1 MSRFLPASNTT
12 IFGPPFVSSLTAHEP
27 ESGAD
32 DDDVIGWFRQ
42 HINLLDRCVIMPRF
56 EGVRTPQRNRRRRLL
71 STSVLITGGAGFIGS
86 ALARR
91 LVDAGYDV
99 AVMDVLHPQVHG
111 EHAAIDLPPSVRL
124 FTGDVTHAP
133 DWDAVLR
140 LLHPSQIVH
149 LAAETGTAQSLSEST
164 RHGSVN
170 VVGTTQLVDALSR
183 SAHLPDQLVLA
194 SSRAVYGEGAWQYGS
209 QIFYPQPRSHAQLMA
224 GIWDPQGPTN
234 DPAVPLPSCAGRTEP
249 RPTSI
254 YAATKLAQ
262 EHILAAWTAAHDVDL
277 SVLRLQ
283 NVYGPGQSLTNS
295 YTGIVALFARLAREQ
310 RTLEVYE
317 DGRIVRDFV
326 YIDDVVDALFAAV
339 AGPAAQPRCLDIG
352 LGIPTT
358 IHQLAQK
365 IAAICDAPEP
375 VVVAKF
381 RDGDVRAARCDI
393 EPATKELDW
402 RPKWAIED
410 GLGALLDW
418 IGEQPE
424 LPF

>member
-1 MSRFLPASNTT
+1 MLAADLASLHTRK
-12 IFGPPFVSSLTAHEP
+12 VRH
-27 ESGAD
+27 SGA
-32 DDDVIGWFRQ
+32 GNHRGK
-42 HINLLDRCVIMPRF
+42 HPNEERRC
-56 EGVRTPQRNRRRRLL
+56 RLL
-71 STSVLITGGAGFIGS
+71 SKSVLITGGAGFIGS

-111 EHAAIDLPPSVRL
+111 AHAAIDLPSSVRL
-124 FTGDVTHAP
+124 FTGDVTHGP
-133 DWDAVLR
+133 DCDAVLR
-140 LLHPSQIVH
+140 LCQPSQIVH
-149 LAAETGTAQSLSEST
+149 LAAETGTAQSLSEAT

-170 VVGTTQLVDALSR
+170 VVGTTQLLDALTR
-183 SAHLPDQLVLA
+183 SARVPDQLILA

-209 QIFYPQPRSHAQLMA
+209 QIFYPQPRSHAQLLA
-224 GIWDPQGPTN
+224 GIWDPQGPTD
-234 DPAVPLPSCAGRTEP
+234 DPAVPLPSRAGLTEP
-249 RPTSI
+249 RPTNI

-262 EHILAAWTAAHDVDL
+262 EHILGAWTAAHDTNL

-326 YIDDVVDALFAAV
+326 FIDDVVEALFAAIEV
-339 AGPAAQPRCLDIG
+339 PATQPRCVDIG
-352 LGIPTT
+352 SGIPTT
-358 IHQLAQK
+358 IHELAQQ

-375 VVVAKF
+375 IVLAKF

-393 EPATKELDW
+393 EAATKELDW
-402 RPKWAIED
+402 RPKWAIEE
-410 GLGALLDW
+410 GMRALLDW
-418 IGEQPE
+418 IGGQPVASSITDNMQ
-424 LPF
+424 FSQ

>member
-1 MSRFLPASNTT
+1 
-12 IFGPPFVSSLTAHEP
+12 V
-27 ESGAD
+27 
-32 DDDVIGWFRQ
+32 
-42 HINLLDRCVIMPRF
+42 
-56 EGVRTPQRNRRRRLL
+56 

-91 LVDAGYDV
+91 LVEAGYDV

-111 EHAAIDLPPSVRL
+111 NHAVVDVPPSVRL

-140 LLHPSQIVH
+140 LFQPYQIVH

-170 VVGTTQLVDALSR
+170 VVGTTQLLDALGR
-183 SAHLPDQLVLA
+183 SAHVPDQLVLA
-194 SSRAVYGEGAWQYGS
+194 SSRAVYGEGAWRCGS
-209 QIFYPQPRSHAQLMA
+209 EIFYPRPRSHAQLMA

-234 DPAVPLPSCAGRTEP
+234 DPAVPLPSCADRTEP
-249 RPTSI
+249 RPTNV

-262 EHILAAWTAAHDVDL
+262 EHILAAWATAHDANL

-295 YTGIVALFARLAREQ
+295 YTGIVALFARLARG
-310 RTLEVYE
+310 RHTLEVYE

-326 YIDDVVDALFAAV
+326 YIDDVVEALFAAIE
-339 AGPAAQPRCLDIG
+339 GPAIGRRCLDIG
-352 LGIPTT
+352 SGMPTT
-358 IHQLAQK
+358 IHELAQT

-375 VVVAKF
+375 LVVAKF
-381 RDGDVRAARCDI
+381 RDGDVRAAGCDI
-393 EPATKELDW
+393 EPAKNELGW
-402 RPKWAIED
+402 CPKWTLEE
-410 GLGALLDW
+410 GLRALLDW
-418 IGEQPE
+418 IGEKPE
-424 LPF
+424 LCVGPSDLTAP